1 MKKNVEN
8 RFGSIAV
15 DKGFISASQLIE
27 ALTFQAKENIEQG
40 KHTLLGE
47 ILVEKGYMTDEQV
60 EKVLNTMSQAMIYT
74 LSAGR

>member
-1 MKKNVEN
+1 MKRNVEN

-15 DKGFISASQLIE
+15 DKGFITAAQLIE
-27 ALTFQAKENIEQG
+27 ALTLQATENVEQG

-47 ILVEKGYMTDEQV
+47 ILVQKGYMTSEQV
-60 EKVLNTMSQAMIYT
+60 DKVLDTMNQAMIYK

>member
-1 MKKNVEN
+1 MKRNVEN

-15 DKGFISASQLIE
+15 DKGYITAPQLIE
-27 ALTFQAKENIEQG
+27 ALTLQAKENVEEG

-47 ILVEKGYMTDEQV
+47 ILVKKGHMTQEQV
-60 EKVLNTMSQAMIYT
+60 EDVLNTMSHAMIYT

>member
-1 MKKNVEN
+1 MKRNVEN

-15 DKGFISASQLIE
+15 DIGFITAAQLIE
-27 ALTFQAKENIEQG
+27 ALTLQATENVEQG

-47 ILVEKGYMTDEQV
+47 ILVQKGYMTSEQV
-60 EKVLNTMSQAMIYT
+60 DKVLDTMNQAMIYK